1 MPTTH
6 QHFVPKA
13 YLKAWETRVRNSR
26 EPEKK
31 FDGVYVFEGD
41 EAKGEGI
48 TTKNVLWSQSLY
60 TVKYTDYH
68 YIHGKYPEID
78 RDFLSGIRNI
88 LDNTYRQTVLAENC
102 GKQILTDQDL
112 FENLIHLEEW
122 DFKYADRNPAPK
134 EKIINSITNLTS
146 QCLEKGLDGVFER
159 GWGNTRDSFISEVE
173 NVVTHGKPPYR
184 ISNEAVEEMARF
196 FLSMLCRN
204 PAFDSFGV
212 YARVRERI
220 LEPVGMDEECINA
233 IMHPQWLGELYRMVY
248 GGSDGF
254 FKLCIAGMISHC
266 QMILIRRYD
275 DASTFITSDNP
286 AFRHISYVE
295 RENSNGFYFP
305 LTPDYLLMIA
315 KGNDG
320 IEEIDYR
327 YADDG
332 TVRSFNQ
339 RIASYKTDKLISKQR
354 YLPI

>member
-1 MPTTH
+1 MSTTH

-31 FDGVYVFEGD
+31 FDGVYVFEGNTT
-41 EAKGEGI
+41 KGEGF
-48 TTKNVLWSQSLY
+48 TTKTVLWSQSLY
-60 TVKYTDYH
+60 TVKYADYH

-88 LDNTYRQTVLAENC
+88 LDNTYRQSVLAENC
-102 GKQILTDQDL
+102 GKQIITDQDL
-112 FENLIHLEEW
+112 LDNLIHLEEW
-122 DFKYADRNPAPK
+122 EFKYADGNIAPK

-159 GWGNTRDSFISEVE
+159 CWAKTRDTFISEVE
-173 NVVTHGKPPYR
+173 NAVTNGKPPYR
-184 ISNEAVEEMARF
+184 ISKGIVEELTRF

-204 PAFDSFGV
+204 PGFDSFGV
-212 YARVRERI
+212 YTRVKERI
-220 LEPVGMDEECINA
+220 LEPIGMDEQCINE

-248 GGSDGF
+248 GGSSGF
-254 FKLCIAGMISHC
+254 FQLNIAGILSNC
-266 QMILIRRYD
+266 QMILFRRYD
-275 DASTFITSDNP
+275 DASTFISSDNP

-327 YADDG
+327 YADDD

-339 RIASYKTDKLISKQR
+339 KIASHKSEKLISMQR